1 MSSLALGEKI
11 TFFAIRFSVT
21 FDQISQIRSK
31 NLMEILVIGT
41 EAQAT
46 ECRQKFGG
54 AHIIQG
60 VARLAQAGAILK
72 TAAVVFDFT
81 GAGEPDHLTKYQ
93 AIPGTP
99 LFLDTTLVRLADR
112 LAHAGE
118 LDNAVFGFCG
128 LHTFVNREIL
138 EVAIQNEADRPAL
151 EAICLTLGTDYRIVA
166 DQAGMVTPRV
176 ICMIIN
182 EAYYT
187 LEEGTATRED
197 IDLAMKLGT
206 NYPWGPFEWGERI
219 GLENVVRVL
228 TASGEETRDS
238 RYQVCALLNKAAQ
251 RI

>member
-1 MSSLALGEKI
+1 
-11 TFFAIRFSVT
+11 
-21 FDQISQIRSK
+21 
-31 NLMEILVIGT
+31 MEILVIGT
-41 EAQAT
+41 AEQAT
-46 ECRQKFGG
+46 ECRQKFGE
-54 AHIIQG
+54 AHSIHVVSQLD
-60 VARLAQAGAILK
+60 LAEAILK
-72 TAAVVFDFT
+72 SIAVVFDFS
-81 GAGEPDHLTKYQ
+81 GAGDPEHLKKYQ
-93 AIPGTP
+93 AIPRTP
-99 LFLDTTLVRLADR
+99 LFLDSTLVRLADWV
-112 LAHAGE
+112 AHAGK

-128 LHTFVNREIL
+128 LRTFMNREIL